1 MSVPF
6 DPTILTRK
14 TNANLTSKE
23 WFLVRP
29 VAAVDND
36 IELAGATSG
45 ASGDSC
51 IGALTN
57 DVADGSSTD
66 IYVPVQIG
74 GIIKVE
80 VGGNCTAGA
89 LCMAMNGGKAIDAST
104 GKHAFGI
111 ALETYV
117 DGDIGAFLWAP
128 SYYKT

>member
-6 DPTILTRK
+6 DPSILTRK

-23 WFLVRP
+23 YFLVRP
-29 VAAVDND
+29 VGDD
-36 IELAGATSG
+36 DLELAGATSG

-57 DVADGSSTD
+57 DVGDGSSSD

-89 LCMAMNGGKAIDAST
+89 LCMAMNGGKAIDAAT

-117 DGDIGAFLWAP
+117 NGDIGAFLWAP
-128 SYYKT
+128 SFYKT